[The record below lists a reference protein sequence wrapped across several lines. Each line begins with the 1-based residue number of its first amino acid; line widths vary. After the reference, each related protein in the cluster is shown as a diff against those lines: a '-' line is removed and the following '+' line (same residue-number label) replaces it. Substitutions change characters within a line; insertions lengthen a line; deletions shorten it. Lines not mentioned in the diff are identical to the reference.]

1 MFSSHIYTKSLQLT
15 EFLKSPS
22 GIQCLLFVTPILK
35 GFMSVRLLRQ
45 ALSMTVHFT
54 CLERGHRL
62 DDAISLHAAYMTTGS
77 LYFYFMYEPYKTVV
91 NRISCQS
98 HVSLLT
104 RGQGGGVI
112 KRRQN
117 SSIRTFLA
125 KIRILL
131 LPSQGQEV

>member
-91 NRISCQS
+91 SRISCQS
-98 HVSLLT
+98 HVSLLA
-104 RGQGGGVI
+104 GGRGVI
-112 KRRQN
+112 KRRQK

>member
-77 LYFYFMYEPYKTVV
+77 LYFYFMYEPYKAVV

-98 HVSLLT
+98 NVTLLA
-104 RGQGGGVI
+104 GGGGVI
-112 KRRQN
+112 KRRQK
-117 SSIRTFLA
+117 SSITAFLA

>member
-45 ALSMTVHFT
+45 ALSTTVHFT
-54 CLERGHRL
+54 CLERDHRL

-77 LYFYFMYEPYKTVV
+77 LYFDFMYEPYKAVV

-98 HVSLLT
+98 HVSLLA
-104 RGQGGGVI
+104 GEGGVI
-112 KRRQN
+112 KRRQK
-117 SSIRTFLA
+117 SSITAFLA

>member
-1 MFSSHIYTKSLQLT
+1 M
-15 EFLKSPS
+15 
-22 GIQCLLFVTPILK
+22 FVTPILK

-77 LYFYFMYEPYKTVV
+77 LYFYFMYEPYKAVV

-98 HVSLLT
+98 HVSLLA
-104 RGQGGGVI
+104 RGGVTRD
-112 KRRQN
+112 KKAQLGH
-117 SSIRTFLA
+117 FWP
-125 KIRILL
+125 K
-131 LPSQGQEV
+131 

>member
-54 CLERGHRL
+54 CLERVHRL

-77 LYFYFMYEPYKTVV
+77 LHFHFMYEPYKTVV

-98 HVSLLT
+98 HVSLF
-104 RGQGGGVI
+104 GGEGVM
-112 KRRQN
+112 RRQK
-117 SSIRTFLA
+117 SKIWTFLA

>member
-98 HVSLLT
+98 HVSLLAGE
-104 RGQGGGVI
+104 RGDVI
-112 KRRQN
+112 KRRQK

>member
-1 MFSSHIYTKSLQLT
+1 M
-15 EFLKSPS
+15 
-22 GIQCLLFVTPILK
+22 FVTPILK

-77 LYFYFMYEPYKTVV
+77 LHISIIIYEPYKAVV

-98 HVSLLT
+98 HVSLLA
-104 RGQGGGVI
+104 GGG
-112 KRRQN
+112 
-117 SSIRTFLA
+117 
-125 KIRILL
+125 
-131 LPSQGQEV
+131 GD

>member
-77 LYFYFMYEPYKTVV
+77 LYFYFMYEPYKAVV

-98 HVSLLT
+98 HVSLLA
-104 RGQGGGVI
+104 GWGVI
-112 KRRQN
+112 KRRQK
-117 SSIRTFLA
+117 SSITAFLA

>member
-77 LYFYFMYEPYKTVV
+77 LYFYFMYEPYKAVV

-98 HVSLLT
+98 HVSLLA
-104 RGQGGGVI
+104 GGVI

>member
-77 LYFYFMYEPYKTVV
+77 LYFYFMYEPYKAVV

-98 HVSLLT
+98 HVSLLA
-104 RGQGGGVI
+104 RGWGEEVI
-112 KRRQN
+112 KRRQK

>member
-77 LYFYFMYEPYKTVV
+77 LYFYFMYEPYKAVV

-98 HVSLLT
+98 HVSLLA
-104 RGQGGGVI
+104 GGEVI
-112 KRRQN
+112 KRRQK

>member
-98 HVSLLT
+98 HVSLLA
-104 RGQGGGVI
+104 GGGQVI

-125 KIRILL
+125 NIRILM

>member
-98 HVSLLT
+98 HVSLLA
-104 RGQGGGVI
+104 GGGGVI
-112 KRRQN
+112 KRRQK
-117 SSIRTFLA
+117 SKIRTFLA

>member
-15 EFLKSPS
+15 EFLKSSS

-91 NRISCQS
+91 SRISCQS
-98 HVSLLT
+98 HVSLLA
-104 RGQGGGVI
+104 REGGGVI
-112 KRRQN
+112 KKRQK
-117 SSIRTFLA
+117 SSIWAFLA

>member
-35 GFMSVRLLRQ
+35 GFMSIRLPRQ

-62 DDAISLHAAYMTTGS
+62 EDAISLHAAYMTTGS

-91 NRISCQS
+91 SRISCQS
-98 HVSLLT
+98 HVSLLA
-104 RGQGGGVI
+104 RGGGRVI
-112 KRRQN
+112 KRRQK
-117 SSIRTFLA
+117 SSIRAFLA

>member
-91 NRISCQS
+91 NRISCQN
-98 HVSLLT
+98 HVSIS
-104 RGQGGGVI
+104 QGGGGRVI

>member
-98 HVSLLT
+98 HVSLLA
-104 RGQGGGVI
+104 RGGEVI
-112 KRRQN
+112 KRRQK